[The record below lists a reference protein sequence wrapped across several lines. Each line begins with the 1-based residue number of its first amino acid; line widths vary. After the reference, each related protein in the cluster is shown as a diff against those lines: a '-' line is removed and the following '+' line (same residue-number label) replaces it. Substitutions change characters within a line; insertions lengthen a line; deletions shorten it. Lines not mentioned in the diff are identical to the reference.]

1 MPSPW
6 NAIPHVSIIYKHDGM
21 GRICIFLPCME
32 QVHRS
37 IAVLK
42 THGFK
47 DIRTFEC
54 LLRPADVKRTEL
66 PIILETPS
74 PSTSEIE
81 SPPLKR
87 CRSTLFPSREYVTTK
102 TMNEIRGHT
111 SYLTFATYL
120 VPEIK

>member
-54 LLRPADVKRTEL
+54 LLRPADIGDTLTIDFRDRISTIKKMSIN
-66 PIILETPS
+66 IIS
-74 PSTSEIE
+74 
-81 SPPLKR
+81 LKGV
-87 CRSTLFPSREYVTTK
+87 CYNKNDE
-102 TMNEIRGHT
+102 
-111 SYLTFATYL
+111 
-120 VPEIK
+120 